1 MALDDFGSEQSSLSC
16 VHQLS
21 LDEIKVDRHIIAKA
35 AFHRSIG
42 RRNVTMLSLI
52 ISPN

>member
-21 LDEIKVDRHIIAKA
+21 LDKINRGVIRKTAV
-35 AFHRSIG
+35 HRSIG
-42 RRNVTMLSLI
+42 RRNVTTLSPI